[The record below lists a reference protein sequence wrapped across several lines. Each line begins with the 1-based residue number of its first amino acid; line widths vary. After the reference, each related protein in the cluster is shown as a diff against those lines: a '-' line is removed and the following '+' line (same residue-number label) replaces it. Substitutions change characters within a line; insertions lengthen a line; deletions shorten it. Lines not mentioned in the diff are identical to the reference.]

1 MTTTITYEKLEIRK
15 KLFDLK
21 KIDDNLEEA
30 GLSNFA
36 RFSSNFKRI
45 KKAKKEKF
53 KKDNMFLKE
62 SYKDKKELEEWK
74 PWIYKTRTTK
84 YYHD

>member
-45 KKAKKEKF
+45 KKAKKEK
-53 KKDNMFLKE
+53 
-62 SYKDKKELEEWK
+62 
-74 PWIYKTRTTK
+74 I
-84 YYHD
+84 